1 MNNYFSIECVCCSHH
16 ALGYLDLA
24 PHEIMNN
31 YFSIENAR
39 GFHHALGY
47 LNLAL
52 HKIVNNYF
60 KNECA
65 RSFLRALGY
74 SNMRC
79 SDVVNGFSFGRVCTR
94 KFDNAQAN
102 NIQMP
107 RYINIVIYFSWNQ
120 QTIPV

>member
-1 MNNYFSIECVCCSHH
+1 MNNYFSIENARSFYH
-16 ALGYLDLA
+16 ALGYLNLA

-31 YFSIENAR
+31 YFCIENAR
-39 GFHHALGY
+39 SFHHALGY

-52 HKIVNNYF
+52 HKIMNNYF
-60 KNECA
+60 KNEYA
-65 RSFLRALGY
+65 RSSLRALGY

-79 SDVVNGFSFGRVCTR
+79 IDVVNSFSFGRVCTR

-107 RYINIVIYFSWNQ
+107 RCINIVIYFSWNQ